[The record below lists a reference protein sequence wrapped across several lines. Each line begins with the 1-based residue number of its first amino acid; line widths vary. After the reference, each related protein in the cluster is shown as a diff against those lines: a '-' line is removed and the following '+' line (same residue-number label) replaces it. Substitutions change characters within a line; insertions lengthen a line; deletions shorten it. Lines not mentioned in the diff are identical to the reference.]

1 MYHPAGSQSVAALH
15 GLAASRGQNCL
26 AGDRRAIAFQRSS
39 RSLVRKWSFHAARLN
54 FPRGEPLEPS
64 FCIALRALSL
74 SAARLCGPL
83 PNRVLSWSSF
93 ITPSSRQCRR
103 FSMAQCWRTTSLN
116 RSGAKAVLSRQ
127 CAVSVLVLSA
137 VSRTRCTLPMA
148 ASPGPWCSFLQP
160 ANLGGDGRRAGFN
173 PPVIALH
180 SRSGG
185 HRLALRTSSRR
196 RTSSCSVPWLAS
208 SASAKSPLFDD
219 LSGNGALAVGRV
231 GDHGGAF
238 QRQHGQQLRHGG
250 DLVRLDIG
258 GDPRQHQT
266 LLRAP
271 GADHVQSRFAAGP
284 VERAAQNLPIDGGH
298 ALALRGKSR
307 HELLERTAKL
317 LRIESANDRRRDSG
331 AFRCGHGPA
340 PPSRRSGVGF
350 GRRDGRGSRARV
362 FHRPRQPGL
371 VVLDCEHVVRAA
383 ILYRG
388 RNGGRFQL
396 ASMVTVQP
404 FSARVESG
412 SGIAVISLDFSAVAR
427 CPSTRPVPAAKADTR
442 CSAVRPTPP
451 ERRLVLPS
459 MATISSP
466 RAGKTLFT

>member
-185 HRLALRTSSRR
+185 HRLALRIVEQTPDIVMQRTLVGLQRQRKVTLVRRFVRQWRVGSWARR
-196 RTSSCSVPWLAS
+196 RSRWCL
-208 SASAKSPLFDD
+208 SASAWP
-219 LSGNGALAVGRV
+219 A
-231 GDHGGAF
+231 
-238 QRQHGQQLRHGG
+238 
-250 DLVRLDIG
+250 
-258 GDPRQHQT
+258 T
-266 LLRAP
+266 
-271 GADHVQSRFAAGP
+271 
-284 VERAAQNLPIDGGH
+284 
-298 ALALRGKSR
+298 
-307 HELLERTAKL
+307 
-317 LRIESANDRRRDSG
+317 SARRR
-331 AFRCGHGPA
+331 
-340 PPSRRSGVGF
+340 SR
-350 GRRDGRGSRARV
+350 
-362 FHRPRQPGL
+362 
-371 VVLDCEHVVRAA
+371 
-383 ILYRG
+383 
-388 RNGGRFQL
+388 
-396 ASMVTVQP
+396 
-404 FSARVESG
+404 
-412 SGIAVISLDFSAVAR
+412 
-427 CPSTRPVPAAKADTR
+427 ST
-442 CSAVRPTPP
+442 
-451 ERRLVLPS
+451 
-459 MATISSP
+459 
-466 RAGKTLFT
+466 